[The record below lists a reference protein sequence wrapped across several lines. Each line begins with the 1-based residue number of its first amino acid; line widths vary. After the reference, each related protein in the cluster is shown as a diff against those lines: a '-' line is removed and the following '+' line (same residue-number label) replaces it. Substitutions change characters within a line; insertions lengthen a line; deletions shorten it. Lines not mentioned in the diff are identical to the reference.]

1 MDAIGVIAQQKGL
14 HIIEDAAQAIGAKF
28 RSWPAGSMS
37 AVSCLSF
44 YPTKNLGAF
53 GDAGMLT
60 THDAALAERLRLFA
74 AHGMNPRYYHQVVG
88 INSRLDS
95 LQAAVLNVK
104 LTKLDEWTQ
113 ARTANARR
121 YDELFKAAGLEG
133 SIGLPQ
139 SDIRCSHVWNQ
150 YTVRIPGGRRDAVKA
165 QLAAA
170 GVGSEVYYPVPLH
183 LQKCF
188 QTLGYGPGS
197 LPHTEKAA
205 REVLSL
211 PIFPE
216 LTAVEL
222 ETVVARL
229 AEAVRVP
236 LSKAA

>member
-1 MDAIGVIAQQKGL
+1 M
-14 HIIEDAAQAIGAKF
+14 
-28 RSWPAGSMS
+28 
-37 AVSCLSF
+37 
-44 YPTKNLGAF
+44 
-53 GDAGMLT
+53 
-60 THDAALAERLRLFA
+60 AERLRLFA
-74 AHGMNPRYYHQVVG
+74 AHGMSPRYYHQVVG
-88 INSRLDS
+88 INSRIDT

-104 LTKLDEWTQ
+104 LAKLEAWTQ
-113 ARTANARR
+113 ARADNARR
-121 YDELFKAAGLEG
+121 YDELFRSAGVES

-139 SDIRCSHVWNQ
+139 CDSRCSHVWNQ
-150 YTVRIPGGRRDAVKA
+150 YTIRVPGGRRDAVKA

-188 QTLGYGPGS
+188 QTLGYGHGS